1 MQSRNTTIFSTLIV
15 VLFLA
20 SCGKKEQQAPPAPQ
34 KYPVQTIVV
43 QDEVIYQTYAA
54 NLEGQQNVA
63 IRAKINGFIQKV
75 YVDEGQVVRKGQ
87 LLFKIETNTQNQD
100 AQASKAAVNA
110 AQVEVD
116 RLMPLVKRDIIGT
129 VVLETA
135 KAKLAQAKSIYKSLI
150 VSINFGNIKSP
161 VDGVIGSLLFR
172 EGSLVSTT
180 SVDPLTTVSDTRKM
194 RAYFTLNEKEV
205 LHFSRIFE
213 GINLSD
219 KIKKIAKVE
228 LVLVDNSIYDQKGI
242 IDAVNG
248 MVNAGSGSTQFRA
261 LFSNPQGI
269 LRNGSTGTIRL
280 PIELK
285 DIMLVPQNAVFEL
298 QGKQLIYVVGKE
310 NKVQSRIIETNGTS
324 ELNYIVTKGLKPG
337 ELVVTQGASKL
348 KDGNQI
354 VPVKAKTKPA
364 ANSSKES
371 KPNTSKTK

>member
-34 KYPVQTIVV
+34 KYPVQTIVI

-63 IRAKINGFIQKV
+63 IRPKINGFIQKV

-100 AQASKAAVNA
+100 ALASKAAVNA

-116 RLMPLVKRDIIGT
+116 RLMPLVKRDIIGNA
-129 VVLETA
+129 VLETA
-135 KAKLAQAKSIYKSLI
+135 KAKLAQAKSIYNSLI

-213 GINLSD
+213 GANLSD

-228 LVLVDNSIYDQKGI
+228 LVLVDNSIYDQKGN

-261 LFSNPQGI
+261 VFSNPQGI

-337 ELVVTQGASKL
+337 ELVVTQGATKL

-354 VPVKAKTKPA
+354 VPEKANAKPA
-364 ANSSKES
+364 VNSLKES
-371 KPNTSKTK
+371 QPNTSKTK